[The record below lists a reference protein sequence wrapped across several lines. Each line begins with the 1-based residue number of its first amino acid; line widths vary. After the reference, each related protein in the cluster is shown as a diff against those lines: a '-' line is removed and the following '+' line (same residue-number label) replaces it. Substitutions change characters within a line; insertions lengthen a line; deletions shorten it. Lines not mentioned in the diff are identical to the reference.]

1 MLFWLAIGI
10 LAVWVLFSIESGI
23 GSLRMRHLARLPAD
37 GTDWPPVSVVVA
49 GRDEERSVRHAVS
62 SLLALDYPDFEVVFV
77 NDRSGD
83 GTGKILDD
91 LAANDPRLRVV
102 HLRELPQ
109 GWLGKNHALHV
120 GAATARG
127 TLLLFTDADIVW
139 DPSALRRAVRYMREQ
154 NLDHLTASPLIEA
167 RGAVLSMFVAAFGL
181 FFSMFARPW
190 RATNRSPRNHVGVG
204 AFNLVRAELYRAAG
218 GHEPIRMRPDDD
230 MKLAKLL
237 KKAGGREELVFGRGM
252 IGVEWYHGFREAA
265 LGLEKNAFSG
275 VDYSVARLAGATV
288 AIAILMLWPFLAV
301 FVTTGA
307 TRLLSAV
314 TVVVLL
320 ILAGTVSVRSGA
332 ARFRWALLLPVGVL
346 LFVYVLWRA
355 ALINLRD
362 GGIRWRGTFYSL
374 SELRANRV

>member
-1 MLFWLAIGI
+1 MLLWLAIGI
-10 LAVWVLFSIESGI
+10 LAAWVVYAVDSGL

-37 GTDWPPVSVVVA
+37 GTEWPSVSVVVA
-49 GRDEERSVRHAVS
+49 GRDEERSVRQAVS
-62 SLLALDYPDFEVVFV
+62 SLLALDYPDVEVVFV

-83 GTGKILDD
+83 GTGAILDE
-91 LAANDPRLRVV
+91 LAAAHPRLRVV

-120 GAATARG
+120 GAAAARG

-139 DPSALRRAVRYMREQ
+139 EPSALRRSVRYMRERK
-154 NLDHLTASPLIEA
+154 LDHLTASPLIEA

-190 RATNRSPRNHVGVG
+190 RATSRSPRNHVGVG
-204 AFNLVRAELYRAAG
+204 AFNLVRAELYRSAG

-252 IGVEWYHGFREAA
+252 IAVEWYHSFREAA
-265 LGLEKNAFSG
+265 HGLEKNAFSA
-275 VDYSVARLAGATV
+275 VDYSLARLMAATA
-288 AIAILMLWPFLAV
+288 AIAVLMLWPFLAV
-301 FVTTGA
+301 FVTTGEA
-307 TRLLSAV
+307 RIVSLG
-314 TVVVLL
+314 TVIVLL
-320 ILAGTVSVRSGA
+320 TLTGAISLRSGA
-332 ARFRWALLLPVGVL
+332 ARFRYALLLPLGLL

-374 SELRANRV
+374 EELRANRV